1 MHEFCRDKHQKD
13 PSEVCSAPCKARVLG
28 LPCSPEV
35 TLDGRLI
42 KLNIVITGDAQQVG
56 GYSITVSCDNANFK
70 VDDPFL
76 TVSITPVDDGKIGL
90 SPTIIWIIVGAAV
103 VAAVVILGMAI
114 ALKRRK
120 SSVQYVSD
128 GSDNGGFN
136 DDYVE

>member
-1 MHEFCRDKHQKD
+1 M
-13 PSEVCSAPCKARVLG
+13 
-28 LPCSPEV
+28 
-35 TLDGRLI
+35 
-42 KLNIVITGDAQQVG
+42 G

>member
-1 MHEFCRDKHQKD
+1 MPVATVTDEISGSQAQIVINPRQT
-13 PSEVCSAPCKARVLG
+13 EY
-28 LPCSPEV
+28 EV